1 VYDAY
6 SEKSEA
12 LTERKDNGVS
22 QKDMEISSKTTSNI
36 NENSQSVEKE
46 TMSEKIVQ
54 QSIKSI
60 DGLQPLFRHKGD
72 EGVVYVYYMV
82 ISKQSAK
89 KKR

>member
-1 VYDAY
+1 MYDAY
-6 SEKSEA
+6 SEKSET
-12 LTERKDNGVS
+12 LTEKKGSGIS
-22 QKDMEISSKTTSNI
+22 QEDKENSSNTTSNI

-46 TMSEKIVQ
+46 TMSERIVQ
-54 QSIKSI
+54 QSIRSI
-60 DGLQPLFRHKGD
+60 DGLQPLFRYKGD